1 MNSKKQTVRQPRGF
15 YSLAVFLILTFFP
28 LLPVLSGEARA
39 EQVSLAWDANTESDL
54 GGYKLYYGTASQ
66 AYSEVIDV
74 GKDTQVTLNN
84 LSQGVNYF
92 FAVTAYDLQGAES
105 DYSNEIDKTVV
116 RQYRLSV
123 SKKGS
128 GKGIISGAGIDC
140 GADCDQWYD
149 EGTPVTLTVDPE
161 QGSVFAGWS
170 GDDCSGVGECTIVLN
185 ADKSLTAGLVREG
198 MVVTKRNRYLNE
210 RKVLAV
216 AKAQG
221 DPICRADAMQK
232 EFTAGSM
239 PSRESYYVIT
249 KRNDLRKKF
258 AFRQGS

>member
-1 MNSKKQTVRQPRGF
+1 MNSKKQRVRQLRGF

-28 LLPVLSGEARA
+28 LLPLLSGEARA
-39 EQVSLAWDANTESDL
+39 EQVSLTWDANTESDL
-54 GGYKLYYGTASQ
+54 GGYNLYYGTASQ
-66 AYSEVIDV
+66 AYSGVLNV

-84 LSQGVNYF
+84 LSQGVTYF

-116 RQYRLSV
+116 RQYRLSIN
-123 SKKGS
+123 KKGS
-128 GKGIISGAGIDC
+128 GQGIISGAGINC

-170 GDDCSGVGECTIVLN
+170 GDDCSGVGECTITLN
-185 ADKSLTAGLVREG
+185 ADKSLTAGLVSG
-198 MVVTKRNRYLNE
+198 GNVVTKRNKYLNE
-210 RKVLAV
+210 RKVLVV

-221 DPICRADAMQK
+221 DPIRQTDAMQK
-232 EFTAGSM
+232 EFTAESI
-239 PSRESYYVIT
+239 PDRESYYVLT

-258 AFRQGS
+258 AYRRGI

>member
-1 MNSKKQTVRQPRGF
+1 M
-15 YSLAVFLILTFFP
+15 LP
-28 LLPVLSGEARA
+28 LLSGEARA
-39 EQVSLAWDANTESDL
+39 EQVSLTWDANPESDL

-66 AYSEVIDV
+66 AYSDVINV

-84 LSQGVNYF
+84 LSQGVTYF

-128 GKGIISGAGIDC
+128 GQGIVSGTGIDC
-140 GADCDQWYD
+140 GSDCNQWYD

-170 GDDCSGVGECTIVLN
+170 GDDCSGMGECTIVLN
-185 ADKSLTAGLVREG
+185 ADKSLTAGLVRDG
-198 MVVTKRNRYLNE
+198 MAVIKRNNYFSE
-210 RKVLAV
+210 RKVRAV
-216 AKAQG
+216 VKAQG
-221 DPICRADAMQK
+221 DPIRQADAMQQ
-232 EFTAGSM
+232 EFTAGSI
-239 PSRESYYVIT
+239 PGRESYYVIT

-258 AFRQGS
+258 AYRRGI